1 MRCSLSVV
9 VIVVVVV
16 FDVTSRPIDES
27 AMTFETRHRTKLQQL
42 LRLIE
47 DNIQVEDPPSGLKS
61 AAVVHVT
68 SHEKR
73 GFGEK
78 RNFGAHLPRFL
89 LRIDRL
95 TSGENEAKRKRGF
108 GDRKRSAPVSSGAIL
123 KGNQDPVTSLPA
135 TQNNEMTSNGNRQ
148 LWALIQDSQHEFE
161 SFPSNS
167 ESPLFFDY
175 IM

>member
-78 RNFGAHLPRFL
+78 RSFSAHLPRFL

-95 TSGENEAKRKRGF
+95 TSGKNEAKRKRGF
-108 GDRKRSAPVSSGAIL
+108 GDKKRSAPVSSGGMNR
-123 KGNQDPVTSLPA
+123 KQDPVTSLTA
-135 TQNNEMTSNGNRQ
+135 TQNHEMTSNGNRQ